1 MLSLEIQQEG
11 FTIGGGLV
19 LGGCA
24 GAHLARKEP
33 LILTGKTG
41 AGAQALDINGLSIC
55 QSQKKELNNNAFP
68 LYIWYFDDFICF
80 RNVI

>member
-24 GAHLARKEP
+24 GAHLARKES

-41 AGAQALDINGLSIC
+41 AGASAIAIANASIGYQWTVNLS
-55 QSQKKELNNNAFP
+55 KPKEGAK
-68 LYIWYFDDFICF
+68 
-80 RNVI
+80 

>member
-19 LGGCA
+19 LGGCT

-41 AGAQALDINGLSIC
+41 AGASAIANASIGYQWTVNLS
-55 QSQKKELNNNAFP
+55 KPKEGAK
-68 LYIWYFDDFICF
+68 
-80 RNVI
+80 

>member
-24 GAHLARKEP
+24 GAHLARKES

-41 AGAQALDINGLSIC
+41 AGASAIANASIGYQWTVNLSEP
-55 QSQKKELNNNAFP
+55 KEGAK
-68 LYIWYFDDFICF
+68 
-80 RNVI
+80 

>member
-24 GAHLARKEP
+24 GVHLARKES

-41 AGAQALDINGLSIC
+41 AGASAIAKCKHWISMDC
-55 QSQKKELNNNAFP
+55 QFVKAKRRS
-68 LYIWYFDDFICF
+68 
-80 RNVI
+80 

>member
-41 AGAQALDINGLSIC
+41 AGASSIGYQWTVNLSEP
-55 QSQKKELNNNAFP
+55 KEGAK
-68 LYIWYFDDFICF
+68 
-80 RNVI
+80 

>member
-41 AGAQALDINGLSIC
+41 AGASAIASIGYQWTVNLSEP
-55 QSQKKELNNNAFP
+55 KEGAK
-68 LYIWYFDDFICF
+68 
-80 RNVI
+80 

>member
-41 AGAQALDINGLSIC
+41 AGASAIATSIGYQWTVNLSEP
-55 QSQKKELNNNAFP
+55 KEGAK
-68 LYIWYFDDFICF
+68 
-80 RNVI
+80 